1 MAKSKRRQVRDR
13 AYEKE
18 QRKPIIVMGKAP
30 PLAGEEP
37 DPKFEWQ
44 VADIDYI
51 KRYRREQR
59 KHWPTGGDLTLWQ
72 LIKLVLFGRDK

>member
-13 AYEKE
+13 AYEK
-18 QRKPIIVMGKAP
+18 
-30 PLAGEEP
+30 
-37 DPKFEWQ
+37 
-44 VADIDYI
+44 
-51 KRYRREQR
+51 EQR